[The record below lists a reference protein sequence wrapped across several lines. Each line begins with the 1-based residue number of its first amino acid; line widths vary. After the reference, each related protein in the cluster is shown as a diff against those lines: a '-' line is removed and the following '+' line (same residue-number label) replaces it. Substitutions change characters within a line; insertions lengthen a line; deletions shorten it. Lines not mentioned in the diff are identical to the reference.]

1 MALENINNHFSGLP
15 MESLIGSPLKAACD
29 AQVMLARSTVDFIKD
44 VGFDG
49 EKTRTADFSY
59 TRHVVT
65 GKDGLGND
73 IIEQEDVGL
82 EVPVLA
88 IVNIPNLMVDEVDI
102 TFDMEVKSSEASIE
116 KSDSK
121 GSFSAKTKVGWG
133 PLSVTA
139 NVSGSVSAHKENTRS
154 SDNSAKY
161 HVNVHASQ
169 AGTPEGLSRV
179 LDIIQDSVAP
189 KSVDGPSQKL
199 ALDSNITKLA
209 DDVVADRKALE
220 CAKSQLTLANMEL
233 EAKKLQLSNDNQ
245 SDDKVASDQ
254 DDKSQTVDMKL
265 EEDNVNKAKKVV
277 VEKEITLQKSLN
289 ILEQAVNGIE
299 VKAEEKETS

>member
-1 MALENINNHFSGLP
+1 MALKNNNKHFSGLP
-15 MESLIGSPLKAACD
+15 MESLIGSPLKASCD
-29 AQVMLARSTVDFIKD
+29 SQVMLARSTVDFIKD
-44 VGFDG
+44 VGLDG
-49 EKTRTADFSY
+49 EKARTADFSY
-59 TRHVVT
+59 PRHVVT

-121 GSFSAKTKVGWG
+121 GSYSAKVGWG

-189 KSVDGPSQKL
+189 KSVNGPGQKL
-199 ALDSNITKLA
+199 ALDSNISGLA
-209 DDVVADRKALE
+209 DKVVANRKALE
-220 CAKSQLTLANMEL
+220 CAKSQLSLANMEL
-233 EAKKLQLSNDNQ
+233 EAKKLQLSNTKQ
-245 SDDKVASDQ
+245 SDDKSAADL
-254 DDKSQTVDMKL
+254 KN
-265 EEDNVNKAKKVV
+265 EERKVNEAKKVG
-277 VEKEITLQKSLN
+277 VEKEIALQKSLN
-289 ILEQAVNGIE
+289 ELQQAVNGVE
-299 VKAEEKETS
+299 VNTRGKSTT

>member
-1 MALENINNHFSGLP
+1 MALESIKNHFSGLP

-44 VGFDG
+44 VGFEG

-102 TFDMEVKSSEASIE
+102 TFDMEVKSSETSSE
-116 KSDSK
+116 TNDSQ
-121 GSFSAKTKVGWG
+121 GSFSANAKVGWG

-139 NVSGSVSAHKENTRS
+139 KVSGSVSSHKENTRS

-189 KSVDGPSQKL
+189 KSVEGPNQKL
-199 ALDSNITKLA
+199 VEDKNIKGAA
-209 DDVVADRKALE
+209 DKVVFCRKQLE
-220 CAKSQLTLANMEL
+220 SAKSELKLANMQFEAEKQKSLADKSEGKDADPNKLKGAEKRLSEAKQKVADKEIALQSELNDL
-233 EAKKLQLSNDNQ
+233 EAKI
-245 SDDKVASDQ
+245 
-254 DDKSQTVDMKL
+254 
-265 EEDNVNKAKKVV
+265 NKTPTTDTTA
-277 VEKEITLQKSLN
+277 QN
-289 ILEQAVNGIE
+289 
-299 VKAEEKETS
+299 TSTGG

>member
-1 MALENINNHFSGLP
+1 MALESIKNHFSGLP

-44 VGFDG
+44 VGFEG

-102 TFDMEVKSSEASIE
+102 TFDMEVKSSETSSE
-116 KSDSK
+116 TNDSQ
-121 GSFSAKTKVGWG
+121 GSFSANAKVGWG

-139 NVSGSVSAHKENTRS
+139 KVSGSVSSHKENTRS

-189 KSVDGPSQKL
+189 KSVEGPNQKL
-199 ALDSNITKLA
+199 VEDKNIKGAA
-209 DDVVADRKALE
+209 DKVVFCRKQLE
-220 CAKSQLTLANMEL
+220 SAKSELKLANMQF
-233 EAKKLQLSNDNQ
+233 EA
-245 SDDKVASDQ
+245 
-254 DDKSQTVDMKL
+254 
-265 EEDNVNKAKKVV
+265 
-277 VEKEITLQKSLN
+277 EKQKSLADKSEGKDADPN
-289 ILEQAVNGIE
+289 KLKG
-299 VKAEEKETS
+299 AEKRLSEAKQKVAEIGRAHV